1 MAATGTLTWRER
13 ATHAR
18 TFVFSGVSAEA
29 VVLAA
34 ALPLLFIH
42 ARYQPTV
49 HVNARSTS
57 VAIQLSDLA
66 VLATLVAAVVAG
78 VRHGFAVLWQA
89 WALWLA
95 GAAYFVWI
103 GIELLIPGGTAGYP
117 TATHAVTAAKFL
129 EYALLAPAVVLIL
142 RRRPDLQLVV
152 TVLTAW
158 SVLATIVGLA
168 QFFGANI
175 FVSGA
180 TGGRQLSF
188 LGFED
193 FAALS
198 TAGLLAGA
206 IAVALP
212 HLGLDARVGWTGLV
226 SGGIGV
232 VLSAAIAAVIGIGLA
247 CAALLAIAI
256 SRREVDVR
264 RLAATGAVIGLAV
277 LGTLGMRSTDLG
289 RYLGLN
295 HGTESTQVESYSQR
309 GLLAWIG
316 WQMFLDHPVAGVGW
330 EASGD
335 PSRFLRYIPAAERR
349 FASQPPI
356 AFPSPQHRWGVQNF
370 YVQHLADLGGVG
382 LLLLAAV
389 FVTGI
394 VLGLR
399 RVGSDAALA
408 GVLGVALILA
418 VAGLWIGEG
427 IVAGLPLSAMTWLGF
442 GLAAGG

>member
-1 MAATGTLTWRER
+1 
-13 ATHAR
+13 
-18 TFVFSGVSAEA
+18 
-29 VVLAA
+29 
-34 ALPLLFIH
+34 
-42 ARYQPTV
+42 
-49 HVNARSTS
+49 
-57 VAIQLSDLA
+57 
-66 VLATLVAAVVAG
+66 
-78 VRHGFAVLWQA
+78 
-89 WALWLA
+89 
-95 GAAYFVWI
+95 
-103 GIELLIPGGTAGYP
+103 
-117 TATHAVTAAKFL
+117 
-129 EYALLAPAVVLIL
+129 
-142 RRRPDLQLVV
+142 
-152 TVLTAW
+152 
-158 SVLATIVGLA
+158 
-168 QFFGANI
+168 
-175 FVSGA
+175 
-180 TGGRQLSF
+180 
-188 LGFED
+188 
-193 FAALS
+193 
-198 TAGLLAGA
+198 
-206 IAVALP
+206 
-212 HLGLDARVGWTGLV
+212 
-226 SGGIGV
+226 
-232 VLSAAIAAVIGIGLA
+232 
-247 CAALLAIAI
+247 
-256 SRREVDVR
+256 
-264 RLAATGAVIGLAV
+264 
-277 LGTLGMRSTDLG
+277 MRSTDLG